1 MRKGMLSVLIVLC
14 CGTLVAGGCAKK
26 QVVKGDETATTAP
39 AASKPAE
46 QPQPAKPAIKEEQVK
61 EQPIQESPI
70 ASADQ
75 DTRQPAGS
83 AAQQEASLDRI
94 FFDFDSYLLTQS
106 ARDTLNKN
114 ADWLK
119 KNSDAKLQIEGH
131 CDERGSDEY
140 NLALGEKRAKS
151 AQNYLTTLGV
161 AKDRLSTISYGKE
174 KPLEPGH
181 DETAWAKNRRAEFLI
196 LR

>member
-1 MRKGMLSVLIVLC
+1 MRKGMLSLLIVLC

-26 QVVKGDETATTAP
+26 QVVKGDDTATTAP
-39 AASKPAE
+39 ATKPAE
-46 QPQPAKPAIKEEQVK
+46 PVKPAQPPVKEETVK

-70 ASADQ
+70 ASADK

-83 AAQQEASLDRI
+83 AAQQEAALERI

-106 ARDTLNKN
+106 ARETLSKN
-114 ADWLK
+114 AQWLK
-119 KNSDAKLQIEGH
+119 GNSGAKLQIEGH

-151 AQNYLTTLGV
+151 AQNYLVTLGV
-161 AKDRLSTISYGKE
+161 AKDRLSIISYGEE
-174 KPLEPGH
+174 KPLDQGQN
-181 DETAWAKNRRAEFLI
+181 ETAWAKNRRAEFLI

>member
-1 MRKGMLSVLIVLC
+1 MRKGMLSLLIVLC

-26 QVVKGDETATTAP
+26 QVVKGDDTATTAP
-39 AASKPAE
+39 ATKPAE
-46 QPQPAKPAIKEEQVK
+46 PVKPAQPPVKEETVK

-75 DTRQPAGS
+75 DTRPAGS
-83 AAQQEASLDRI
+83 AAQQEAALERI

-106 ARDTLNKN
+106 ARETLSKN
-114 ADWLK
+114 AEWLK
-119 KNSDAKLQIEGH
+119 GNSGAKLQIEGH

-151 AQNYLTTLGV
+151 AQNYLVTLGV
-161 AKDRLSTISYGKE
+161 AKDRLSTISYGEE
-174 KPLEPGH
+174 KPLEQGQN
-181 DETAWAKNRRAEFLI
+181 ETAWAKNRRAEFLI